1 MPHLG
6 TFKFQAPVNQERKGQ
21 KHVPLSVSLSIS
33 LLPPP
38 CPFAAARALFIR
50 QSPPSQPRAH
60 LGAAAAMLGSPL
72 SGQCSCCPQAQ
83 LSSARS
89 MPILNAPLLGG
100 DVLLWNV
107 KKEPVLKDFNPP
119 GTYTASKEQGA
130 SDKTVYSEQ
139 LVNTPPCGVLLRIPR
154 DAADPSSTLHQLPES
169 RDPTSSQPFVPEKAN
184 TPRRK
189 HIKLHQ

>member
-1 MPHLG
+1 MRSFEKCFFHLPAHFSLSSFSSHFTGCRNPDVKGQGTPHLG
-6 TFKFQAPVNQERKGQ
+6 AFKFQAPVTQERKGQ
-21 KHVPLSVSLSIS
+21 RHVPLSVSLNIS

-38 CPFAAARALFIR
+38 YPIAAARALFIR
-50 QSPPSQPRAH
+50 QRPPSQPRAH
-60 LGAAAAMLGSPL
+60 PGAVAVMLGSPL
-72 SGQCSCCPQAQ
+72 PGQSSCCPQTQ

-107 KKEPVLKDFNPP
+107 KKEPMLKDFNPP

-139 LVNTPPCGVLLRIPR
+139 PL
-154 DAADPSSTLHQLPES
+154 E
-169 RDPTSSQPFVPEKAN
+169 
-184 TPRRK
+184 
-189 HIKLHQ
+189 